1 MKTENKVGQYVF
13 NYFGIIKVLFCD
25 WFGYNRILSYCCMPE
40 MVMVLRMLRIIVL
53 WRSLTNRL
61 NRIKSSY
68 GHIAYVARGNVVR
81 PPARHHITKMKCNI
95 VFLDIVVGVTLPIS
109 DHNNGPF
116 LTIILNHLRFFF
128 LPNLISILVYC
139 GIHFVIARFL
149 RVFFSSSGCV
159 MDRLSTHTFLDYFIF
174 SSHLFRFS
182 CFVWDVWIHLYTP
195 KSQ

>member
-1 MKTENKVGQYVF
+1 
-13 NYFGIIKVLFCD
+13 
-25 WFGYNRILSYCCMPE
+25 
-40 MVMVLRMLRIIVL
+40 MVLRMLRIIVL

-116 LTIILNHLRFFF
+116 LTIILNHLRFFSF
-128 LPNLISILVYC
+128 QIEFPFWCIAVFISSSHVFC
-139 GIHFVIARFL
+139 VFFFL
-149 RVFFSSSGCV
+149 RA
-159 MDRLSTHTFLDYFIF
+159 
-174 SSHLFRFS
+174 
-182 CFVWDVWIHLYTP
+182 DV
-195 KSQ
+195 